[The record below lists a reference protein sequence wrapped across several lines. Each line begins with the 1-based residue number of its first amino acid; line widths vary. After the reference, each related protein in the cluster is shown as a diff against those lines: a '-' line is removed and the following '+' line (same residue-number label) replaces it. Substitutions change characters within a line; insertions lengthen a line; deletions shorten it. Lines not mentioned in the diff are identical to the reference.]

1 MKAMKI
7 EVSKSRIKLNK
18 ELNDLDRFVIDF
30 VKVLDRNKIK
40 YVLVSGYVSILF
52 GRSRSSEDIDII
64 IKKMSKKRFSVL
76 WKELSKRN
84 FECIIPDNFESA
96 YYKYLMKHT
105 SIRFS
110 RKDQPIPNMEFMF
123 PKAEDLDNWVL
134 KNGKQVRL
142 NRHVLKISPIELQI
156 AYKLFL
162 ASEKDIE
169 DARHLYQLFK
179 ENLNRKLLVQ
189 FLLKLD
195 KKGMFNRYLA

>member
-1 MKAMKI
+1 MKI
-7 EVSKSRIKLNK
+7 KVSRNRVKLNK

-30 VKVLDRNKIK
+30 VKILDRNKIK

-52 GRSRSSEDIDII
+52 GRSRSSEDIHII
-64 IKKMSKKRFSVL
+64 VKKMSKNRFSVL
-76 WKELSKRN
+76 WKELLKKN
-84 FECIIPDNFESA
+84 FECIVPDNSESA
-96 YYKYLMKHT
+96 YEKYLMKHT

-110 RKDQPIPNMEFMF
+110 KKAQPIPNIEFMF

-134 KNGKQVRL
+134 KNGKQVLL
-142 NRHVLKISPIELQI
+142 NRRVLKISPIELQI

-179 ENLNRKLLVQ
+179 ENLNRKLLAQ

-195 KKGMFNRYLA
+195 KKGKFNRYLA

>member
-1 MKAMKI
+1 MKI
-7 EVSKSRIKLNK
+7 KVSKASIRLVK
-18 ELNDLDRFVIDF
+18 ELNDLDKLVVDF
-30 VKVLDRNKIK
+30 VRILDRNKIK

-64 IKKMSKKRFSVL
+64 VKKLPKRSFAVL
-76 WKELSKRN
+76 WEDLLKY
-84 FECIIPDNFESA
+84 FECLVPDNFESA
-96 YYKYLMKHT
+96 YDKYLMKQT

-110 RKDQPIPNMEFMF
+110 RKDQPIPNIEFMF

-142 NRHVLKISPIELQI
+142 NRQILKISPIELQI

-162 ASEKDIE
+162 GSGKDIE

-179 ENLNRKLLVQ
+179 ENLNQKLLSE

-195 KKGMFNRYLA
+195 KKGLFNRYLA

>member
-1 MKAMKI
+1 MSKASI
-7 EVSKSRIKLNK
+7 RLVK
-18 ELNDLDRFVIDF
+18 ELNDLDKLVVDLVRI
-30 VKVLDRNKIK
+30 LDRNKVK
-40 YVLVSGYVSILF
+40 YALVSGYVSILF

-64 IKKMSKKRFSVL
+64 VKKLPKRRFAVL
-76 WKELSKRN
+76 WDDLLKY
-84 FECIIPDNFESA
+84 FECLVPYNFESA
-96 YYKYLMKHT
+96 YDKYLIKQT

-110 RKDQPIPNMEFMF
+110 RKDQPIPNIEFMF

-142 NRHVLKISPIELQI
+142 NRQILKISPIELQI

-162 ASEKDIE
+162 GSGKDIE

-179 ENLNRKLLVQ
+179 ENLNQKLLSE

-195 KKGMFNRYLA
+195 KKGLFNRYLA

>member
-1 MKAMKI
+1 LKI
-7 EVSKSRIKLNK
+7 KVSKASIRLVK
-18 ELNDLDRFVIDF
+18 ELNDLDKLVVDF
-30 VKVLDRNKIK
+30 VRILDRNKVK

-64 IKKMSKKRFSVL
+64 VKKLPKRRFAVL
-76 WKELSKRN
+76 WEDLLKY
-84 FECIIPDNFESA
+84 FECLVPDNFESA
-96 YYKYLMKHT
+96 YDKYLMKQT

-110 RKDQPIPNMEFMF
+110 RKDQPIPNIEFMF

-142 NRHVLKISPIELQI
+142 NRQILKISPIELQI

-162 ASEKDIE
+162 GSGKDIE

-179 ENLNRKLLVQ
+179 ENLNQKLLSE

-195 KKGMFNRYLA
+195 KKGLFNRYLA

>member
-1 MKAMKI
+1 MKI
-7 EVSKSRIKLNK
+7 EVSRARIKLTK
-18 ELNDLDRFVIDF
+18 ELNDLDKLVIDF
-30 VKVLDRNKIK
+30 VKILDRNKIK

-64 IKKMSKKRFSVL
+64 VKKMSKRRFL
-76 WKELSKRN
+76 DMWKELSRKN

-96 YYKYLMKHT
+96 YDKYLIKHT

-110 RKDQPIPNMEFMF
+110 RRDQLIPNIEFMF

-134 KNGKQVRL
+134 KNGRKVLL
-142 NRHVLKISPIELQI
+142 NRRILKISPIELQV

-162 ASEKDIE
+162 GSEKDIE

-179 ENLNRKLLVQ
+179 ENLNQKLLTR

-195 KKGMFNRYLA
+195 KKGRFNRYLA

>member
-1 MKAMKI
+1 M
-7 EVSKSRIKLNK
+7 SKSIISLVK
-18 ELNDLDRFVIDF
+18 ELNDLDQLVIDF
-30 VKVLDRNKIK
+30 VEILDRNKVK

-64 IKKMSKKRFSVL
+64 VKKIPRQRFSDLWQDLSKK
-76 WKELSKRN
+76 N
-84 FECIIPDNFESA
+84 FECLVPDNFDSA
-96 YYKYLMKHT
+96 YDKYLMKKT

-110 RKDQPIPNMEFMF
+110 RKGQPIPNIEFMF

-134 KNGKQVRL
+134 KNGKNVRL
-142 NRHVLKISPIELQI
+142 NKHALKISPIELQI

-162 ASEKDIE
+162 ASNKDIE

-179 ENLNRKLLVQ
+179 ENLNQKLLSE

-195 KKGMFNRYLA
+195 KKGLFKRYLA

>member
-1 MKAMKI
+1 MKI
-7 EVSKSRIKLNK
+7 KVSKASIRLVK
-18 ELNDLDRFVIDF
+18 ELNDLDKLVVDF
-30 VKVLDRNKIK
+30 VRILDRNKVK

-64 IKKMSKKRFSVL
+64 VKKLPKRRFAVL
-76 WKELSKRN
+76 WEDLLKY
-84 FECIIPDNFESA
+84 FECLVPDNFESA
-96 YYKYLMKHT
+96 YDKYLMKQT

-110 RKDQPIPNMEFMF
+110 RKDQPIPNIEFMF

-142 NRHVLKISPIELQI
+142 NRYALKISPIELQI

-162 ASEKDIE
+162 GSGKDIE

-179 ENLNRKLLVQ
+179 ENLNQKLLSE

-195 KKGMFNRYLA
+195 KKGLFNRYLA

>member
-1 MKAMKI
+1 MKI
-7 EVSKSRIKLNK
+7 KVSKASIRLVK
-18 ELNDLDRFVIDF
+18 ELNDLDKLVVDF
-30 VKVLDRNKIK
+30 VRILDRNKIK
-40 YVLVSGYVSILF
+40 HVLVSGYVSILF

-64 IKKMSKKRFSVL
+64 VKKLPKRRFAVL
-76 WKELSKRN
+76 WEDLLKY
-84 FECIIPDNFESA
+84 FECLVPDNFESA
-96 YYKYLMKHT
+96 YDKYLMKQT

-110 RKDQPIPNMEFMF
+110 RKDQPIPNIEFMF

-142 NRHVLKISPIELQI
+142 NRQILKISPIELQI

-162 ASEKDIE
+162 GSGKDIE

-179 ENLNRKLLVQ
+179 ENLNQKLLSE

-195 KKGMFNRYLA
+195 KKGLFNRYLA

>member
-1 MKAMKI
+1 MSKASI
-7 EVSKSRIKLNK
+7 RLVK
-18 ELNDLDRFVIDF
+18 ELNDLDKLVIDF
-30 VKVLDRNKIK
+30 VRILDRNKVK

-64 IKKMSKKRFSVL
+64 VKKLPKRRFAVL
-76 WKELSKRN
+76 WEDLLKY
-84 FECIIPDNFESA
+84 FECLVPDNFESA
-96 YYKYLMKHT
+96 YDKYLMKQT

-110 RKDQPIPNMEFMF
+110 RKDQPIPNIEFMF

-142 NRHVLKISPIELQI
+142 NRHALKISPIELQI

-162 ASEKDIE
+162 GSGKDIE
-169 DARHLYQLFK
+169 DARHLYQLLK
-179 ENLNRKLLVQ
+179 ENLNQKLLSE

-195 KKGMFNRYLA
+195 KKGLFNRYLA

>member
-1 MKAMKI
+1 MKI
-7 EVSKSRIKLNK
+7 KVSKANIRLVN
-18 ELNDLDRFVIDF
+18 ELNDLDKLVIDF
-30 VKVLDRNKIK
+30 VRILDRNKVK

-64 IKKMSKKRFSVL
+64 VKKLPKRRFAVL
-76 WKELSKRN
+76 WEDLSKY
-84 FECIIPDNFESA
+84 FECLVPDNFESA
-96 YYKYLMKHT
+96 YDKYLMKQT

-110 RKDQPIPNMEFMF
+110 RKDQPIPNIEFMF

-142 NRHVLKISPIELQI
+142 NRYALKISPIELQI

-162 ASEKDIE
+162 GSGKDIE

-179 ENLNRKLLVQ
+179 ENLNQKLLSE

-195 KKGMFNRYLA
+195 KKGLFNRYLA

>member
-1 MKAMKI
+1 
-7 EVSKSRIKLNK
+7 VSKATIRLVK
-18 ELNDLDRFVIDF
+18 ELNDLDKLVIDF
-30 VKVLDRNKIK
+30 VRILDRNKVK

-64 IKKMSKKRFSVL
+64 VKKLPKRRFAVL
-76 WKELSKRN
+76 WEDLLKY
-84 FECIIPDNFESA
+84 FECLVPDNFESA
-96 YYKYLMKHT
+96 YDKYLMKQT

-110 RKDQPIPNMEFMF
+110 RKDQPIPNIEFMF

-142 NRHVLKISPIELQI
+142 NRQILKISPIELQI

-162 ASEKDIE
+162 GSGKDIE

-179 ENLNRKLLVQ
+179 ENLNQKLLSE

-195 KKGMFNRYLA
+195 KKGLFNRYLA

>member
-1 MKAMKI
+1 
-7 EVSKSRIKLNK
+7 VSKASIRLVK
-18 ELNDLDRFVIDF
+18 ELNDLDKLVVDF
-30 VKVLDRNKIK
+30 VRILDRNKIK
-40 YVLVSGYVSILF
+40 HVLVSGYVSILF

-64 IKKMSKKRFSVL
+64 VKKLPKRRFAVL
-76 WKELSKRN
+76 WEDLSKY
-84 FECIIPDNFESA
+84 FECLAPDNFESA
-96 YYKYLMKHT
+96 YDKYLMKQT

-110 RKDQPIPNMEFMF
+110 RKDQPIPNIEFMF

-142 NRHVLKISPIELQI
+142 NRQILKISPIELQI

-162 ASEKDIE
+162 GSGKDIE

-179 ENLNRKLLVQ
+179 ENLNQKLLSE

-195 KKGMFNRYLA
+195 KKGLFNRYLA

>member
-1 MKAMKI
+1 LKIKVTKASI
-7 EVSKSRIKLNK
+7 RLVK
-18 ELNDLDRFVIDF
+18 ELNDLDKLVIDF
-30 VKVLDRNKIK
+30 VRILDRNNVK

-64 IKKMSKKRFSVL
+64 VKKIPKRRFAVLWEDLSKK
-76 WKELSKRN
+76 N
-84 FECIIPDNFESA
+84 FECLVPDNFESA
-96 YYKYLMKHT
+96 YDKYLMKQT

-110 RKDQPIPNMEFMF
+110 SKDQPIPNIEFMF

-142 NRHVLKISPIELQI
+142 NRYALKISPIELQI

-162 ASEKDIE
+162 GSNKDIE

-179 ENLNRKLLVQ
+179 DNLNGKLLSD

-195 KKGMFNRYLA
+195 KKGLFNRYLA